1 MFGYINLI
9 KDLCDLSILVDE
21 ESLTVDAH
29 VLLSVHAL
37 FDPHT
42 VLLDDVL
49 LGIGYEVELQPI
61 LRLELL
67 M

>member
-1 MFGYINLI
+1 MLLDINLS
-9 KDLCDLSILVDE
+9 KYLCDLSILVDE
-21 ESLTVDAH
+21 ESLAVDAH

-49 LGIGYEVELQPI
+49 LGIGYEVELQSV